1 LIMKKIY
8 TSVHSRQF
16 VAISALCIF
25 ATMLAAQP
33 AIQWQKTFGGSNY
46 DEAHAIR
53 QTSDGG
59 YIVSGRTDSND
70 GDVGSGNHG
79 SADGWILKLTAQ
91 GDIEWKKILGGT
103 KGDSFGDIQQTPDGG
118 YIVGGATTS
127 DDGDIS
133 GLIGVQDIW
142 ILKLNGTGDIQWN
155 TLLGGSGVDFGSSIA
170 QADDGGFVVLGLSH
184 SPEIANPLNNGTS
197 SDIYVVKLSA
207 TGAIQWQKALGGS
220 GQDQGFE
227 IQKVAEGGYVILGRT
242 TSNDGDVS
250 GFLGG
255 LWDSWLVKINDL
267 GEIEWQRTLGG
278 SGSDRASGVLPTNDG
293 GYLVTG
299 STESQD
305 GDLAG
310 NHGFQDCW
318 VIKLNSTGD
327 IQWQKTLGGSAIDNG
342 SGAVETSDGGYMVC
356 ASTASNDEDVETIHG
371 EFDAWLLKLNE
382 NGQLQWQ
389 KPLGGS
395 RSDYANTI
403 QRTNDNGHVLAG
415 NTRSDDGDV
424 TINQGQSDFWII
436 KMGAESVGLEEI
448 LPSTS
453 DARLGIF
460 PNPANQ
466 TISLSIPE
474 QMPAMTARVFD
485 FLGRQISQQIL
496 PNGSSLDISLLPNG
510 LYSIVATTP
519 SGNVFSNK
527 FRKQD

>member
-1 LIMKKIY
+1 MKKIY

-142 ILKLNGTGDIQWN
+142 ILKLNG
-155 TLLGGSGVDFGSSIA
+155 
-170 QADDGGFVVLGLSH
+170 
-184 SPEIANPLNNGTS
+184 
-197 SDIYVVKLSA
+197 
-207 TGAIQWQKALGGS
+207 
-220 GQDQGFE
+220 
-227 IQKVAEGGYVILGRT
+227 
-242 TSNDGDVS
+242 
-250 GFLGG
+250 
-255 LWDSWLVKINDL
+255 
-267 GEIEWQRTLGG
+267 
-278 SGSDRASGVLPTNDG
+278 
-293 GYLVTG
+293 
-299 STESQD
+299 
-305 GDLAG
+305 
-310 NHGFQDCW
+310 
-318 VIKLNSTGD
+318 TGD